1 MLKSWLFCRNDIP
14 QWEAILRI
22 VVARTWSSRMLILR
36 AEVVRKKVAGT
47 WSSRM
52 VILRAGVF
60 RK

>member
-1 MLKSWLFCRNDIP
+1 
-14 QWEAILRI
+14 
-22 VVARTWSSRMLILR
+22 MLILR

-47 WSSRM
+47 WSFRM

>member
-1 MLKSWLFCRNDIP
+1 MKSWLFCRNDIP
-14 QWEAILRI
+14 QWEKFLRI

-47 WSSRM
+47 WSYRM
-52 VILRAGVF
+52 VILGAGVF